1 MRKLQ
6 IFLVAAVCAL
16 TAACTLGPDFKRPAA
31 LDAAYSKSLPK
42 PDATARVNYGDDVAD
57 DWYGVFHS
65 DALNGLVR
73 QALANSPDLA
83 AARHSLLAAQYE
95 LKAVSGAALPQI
107 DVTGQV
113 GRDHANGSLLY
124 GPVNELN
131 VTGNRF
137 MLGPSLAYNLDLF
150 GGIRRGVEAQRAA
163 TSSAR
168 DQVLDTY
175 ITLVDQVTINAFNYA
190 ATRAQIDVTRTL
202 VQKLNEQ
209 YELTEHLEQAGKSI
223 RSDTLLARTQ
233 LKNVAAT
240 IPGLEQ
246 QRDAF
251 RNALAQLTG
260 TAPDDFHMPELS
272 LQDFSL
278 PSDIPA
284 SVPSVLVRH
293 RPDILAAEDNLHQAT
308 AQIGVAK
315 AARFPSITLSAQ
327 YAQQTTAINDFLT
340 RPGSVWSV
348 GADLAAPIFH
358 GGTLS
363 AREKEA
369 QEQYLQSRETYR
381 KTVVAAF
388 VEVANALQAIE
399 HDRDAYV
406 ATTEALESARANSDL
421 AHLQFRSGRFTE
433 LQVLT
438 AEQQYQQAA
447 LTQVQADVQRFTN
460 IATLFRA
467 LGGGW
472 WNAPHDPAL
481 ADAQ

>member
-1 MRKLQ
+1 MRKL
-6 IFLVAAVCAL
+6 IIWLVLAVSAL
-16 TAACTLGPDFKRPAA
+16 TTACTVGPDFKRPAPPA
-31 LDAAYSKSLPK
+31 TDS
-42 PDATARVNYGDDVAD
+42 TARVSNGDDIAA

-65 DALNGLVR
+65 EALNGLIR

-83 AARHSLLAAQYE
+83 AARHSLEAAQYE
-95 LKAVSGAALPQI
+95 LRATSGSTLPQI

-150 GGIRRGVEAQRAA
+150 GGIRRSVEAQRAA
-163 TSSAR
+163 TSSVR

-190 ATRAQIDVTRTL
+190 ATRAQIEVTQTL
-202 VQKLNEQ
+202 VEKLNAQ
-209 YELTEHLEQAGKSI
+209 YQLTERLEQAGKSI

-240 IPGLEQ
+240 IPGLER
-246 QRDAF
+246 QRDAY

-260 TAPDDFHMPELS
+260 VTPDNFHMPELS
-272 LQDFSL
+272 LRDFSL
-278 PSDIPA
+278 PAAIPD
-284 SVPSVLVRH
+284 SVPSVLVQH
-293 RPDILAAEDNLHQAT
+293 RPDILAAEDNLHQAS
-308 AQIGVAK
+308 ARIGVAR

-348 GADLAAPIFH
+348 GADLAAPLFH

-363 AREKEA
+363 AREQEA
-369 QEQYLQSRETYR
+369 KEQYLQSQEMYR
-381 KTVVAAF
+381 KTVIAAF
-388 VEVANALQAIE
+388 VEVANSLQAIE

-447 LTQVQADVQRFTN
+447 LTQVQADVQRFTD

-472 WNAPHDPAL
+472 WNSRSQL
-481 ADAQ
+481 